1 MTENVSEK
9 NRRLAAAVG
18 LAGGARFMDQRLQG
32 PMGATG
38 AKIGSYARL
47 TLIQRASAV
56 IWGYSMGVW
65 LYVIAMQLRYPD
77 SVYWPLAVWLPIRLD
92 YLGEAAF
99 VLSFVFA
106 MVTTKISATKRRVN
120 DLIPAIRAAKAR
132 P

>member
-1 MTENVSEK
+1 
-9 NRRLAAAVG
+9 
-18 LAGGARFMDQRLQG
+18 
-32 PMGATG
+32 
-38 AKIGSYARL
+38 
-47 TLIQRASAV
+47 
-56 IWGYSMGVW
+56 MGVW